1 MGEHRKTVAEIA
13 MEELWQQA
21 KEKCNMASKD
31 KGAAQGG
38 PVGHWPD
45 LFTPPDFNDAITAV
59 KVVVNR
65 VKGTETDNVKAIHA
79 GLTVAMFGNSQLPH
93 DEHPPL
99 GRGTVTDEE
108 AVRVLE
114 GALATHGQ
122 RGADDPTALPW
133 AAILSVIVP
142 LILKWFQN
150 R

>member
-1 MGEHRKTVAEIA
+1 MSEERKTVRERAL
-13 MEELWQQA
+13 EEFWQEV
-21 KEKCNMASKD
+21 KEKYMASKD
-31 KGAAQGG
+31 KGEQRE

-45 LFTPPDFNDAITAV
+45 LFAPPDFNDAIAAV

-65 VKGTETDNVKAIHA
+65 VKGTEADNVKAIHA

-114 GALATHGQ
+114 GAIATHGQ

-133 AAILSVIVP
+133 AAILGVIVP